1 MVEGKELLWL
11 RKVNGRELPR
21 LKRDGVLRAEKWY
34 RTDKSAESPI
44 IICGNNN
51 GSVRLALTS
60 PRRCISDSPGD

>member
-11 RKVNGRELPR
+11 RKGNGRELPR
-21 LKRDGVLRAEKWY
+21 LKRDGVPLLRWRAEKWY
-34 RTDKSAESPI
+34 RTDKSAESPT

-60 PRRCISDSPGD
+60 PRRCI